1 MSGLKLNN
9 VSSMSTPAAGKVL
22 LYAKGGLIYKKG
34 EDGVEQVLGGTVP
47 VVVQDEG
54 VSVPT
59 RTKLNFQGA
68 GVFLTDNGSDTTNVI
83 ITGSSSVVPAPR
95 TGWFQ
100 DPGAMQLLMRR
111 SATNP
116 EDDHF
121 DAGSL
126 NPKWSILGVLAG
138 ADYTGLPGWA
148 GFGYT
153 VTGSVG
159 MGGITQ
165 AFPTGGIDFTIETE
179 VLWGTLN
186 AVGWGGGGII
196 LTDGI
201 RVEAS
206 NQVGLSTSQ
215 RNSAGLTRM
224 NVTKYVNGAYSSNYQ
239 EILTAGLAF
248 DHQWLRISKVGSTY
262 NFYTSTN
269 GITWQFFYSANTGT
283 LGVTP
288 TRFGLYTLTG
298 TPHYF
303 NYFLRY

>member
-1 MSGLKLNN
+1 MLKLNN
-9 VSSMSTPAAGKVL
+9 ILNALTPAANKVV

-34 EDGVEQVLGGTVP
+34 DDGIEQVLGGTVP
-47 VVVQDEG
+47 AVIQDEG
-54 VSVPT
+54 VSVTP
-59 RTKLNFQGA
+59 RTKLNFAGD
-68 GVFLTDNGSDTTNVI
+68 GVFLTDNGSDTTTVN

-111 SATNP
+111 SASKP

-126 NPKWSILGVLAG
+126 NAKWSKLGVLAG
-138 ADYTGLPGWA
+138 EDYTGLPGWA

-165 AFPTGGIDFTIETE
+165 PFPTGVDFTIETE
-179 VLWGTLN
+179 TLWATLN
-186 AVGWGGGGII
+186 VVGWGGII

-206 NQVGLSTSQ
+206 NQVGLSASQ
-215 RNSAGLTRM
+215 RNSAGLTRV
-224 NVTKYVNGAYSSNYQ
+224 NVSKYVNGAYNANYL
-239 EILTAGLAF
+239 EVLSAGLVA
-248 DHQWLRISKVGSTY
+248 DHQWLRITKSGTTY
-262 NFYTSTN
+262 SFYTSTN

-288 TRFGLYTLTG
+288 TRFGVYTLTG
-298 TPHYF
+298 TPAYF

>member
-1 MSGLKLNN
+1 MLKLNN
-9 VSSMSTPAAGKVL
+9 VSSASTPPANKVI

-34 EDGVEQVLGGTVP
+34 DDGIEQVLGGTVP
-47 VVVQDEG
+47 AVIQDEG
-54 VSVPT
+54 VSVTP
-59 RTKLNFQGA
+59 RTKLNFAGA
-68 GVFLTDNGSDTTNVI
+68 GVFLTDNGSDTTTVN

-111 SATNP
+111 SAVNP

-126 NPKWSILGVLAG
+126 NAKWSRLGVLYG
-138 ADYTGLPGWA
+138 EDYTGLPGWM

-159 MGGITQ
+159 LAGITQ
-165 AFPTGGIDFTIETE
+165 PFPTGVDFSIETE
-179 VLWGTLN
+179 LIWASIG
-186 AVGWGGGGII
+186 AVGWGTAGLI

-201 RVEAS
+201 RAEAS
-206 NQVGLSTSQ
+206 NQVGWMTGG
-215 RNSAGLTRM
+215 RNSAGLGRF
-224 NVTKYVNGAYSSNYQ
+224 NITKYVNGVYSSNYL
-239 EILTAGLAF
+239 EVLSATTAQ
-248 DHQWLRISKVGSTY
+248 DHQWLKIIKVGSTY
-262 NFYTSTN
+262 YFYESTN
-269 GITWQFFYSANTGT
+269 GLTWQFIYSANTGT

-288 TRFGLYTLTG
+288 TRFGLYTIVG
-298 TPHYF
+298 NAVSYF